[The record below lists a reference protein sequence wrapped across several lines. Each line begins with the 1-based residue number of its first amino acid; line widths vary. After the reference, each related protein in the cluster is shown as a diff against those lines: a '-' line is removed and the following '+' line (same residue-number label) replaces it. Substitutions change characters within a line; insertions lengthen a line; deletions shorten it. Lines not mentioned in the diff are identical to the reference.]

1 MIDITHTVNNRI
13 QFFSKLQRA
22 LLLVLIFSFVLS
34 LILYLAFYPGT
45 RKLFLF
51 ESLDKKGTFAESR
64 FIPRDH
70 PYTQAHWFTEDLLL
84 GPQTDRYRPLFP
96 IGTKLVSFFKGND
109 GTVYVDLSEEAALQ
123 KRTSS
128 QTAAACKLLEQNLR
142 KNYNM
147 HKISISIAG
156 HKVYEYTD

>member
-1 MIDITHTVNNRI
+1 MIDMTYAANNRI
-13 QFFSKLQRA
+13 QILPKLQRA
-22 LLLVLIFSFVLS
+22 LLIVLIFSFVLS
-34 LILYLAFYPGT
+34 LVLYLAFYPGT

-51 ESLDKKGTFAESR
+51 ESLDRRGVFAESR
-64 FIPRDH
+64 FIPRTH
-70 PYTQAHWFTEDLLL
+70 PYAQVRWFTEDLLL

-109 GTVYVDLSEEAALQ
+109 GTVYIDLSEEAALQ

-128 QTAAACKLLEQNLR
+128 QTAVACKLLEQNLR

-147 HKISISIAG
+147 HKISISIGG
-156 HKVYEYTD
+156 HTVYEYTD

>member
-1 MIDITHTVNNRI
+1 MIDITHAVNSRI
-13 QFFSKLQRA
+13 QLLPKLQRV
-22 LLLVLIFSFVLS
+22 LLAVLIFSFVLS
-34 LILYLAFYPGT
+34 LILYSAFYPGT

-51 ESLDKKGTFAESR
+51 ESLDRPGICAESR
-64 FIPRDH
+64 FIPRSH
-70 PYTQAHWFTEDLLL
+70 PYTQARRFTEDLLL

-96 IGTKLVSFFKGND
+96 IQTKLVSFFKGKD
-109 GTVYVDLSEEAALQ
+109 GTVYIDLSEEAALQ

-128 QTAAACKLLEQNLR
+128 QTEAACKLLEQNLR

-147 HKISISIAG
+147 YKTSISIGG